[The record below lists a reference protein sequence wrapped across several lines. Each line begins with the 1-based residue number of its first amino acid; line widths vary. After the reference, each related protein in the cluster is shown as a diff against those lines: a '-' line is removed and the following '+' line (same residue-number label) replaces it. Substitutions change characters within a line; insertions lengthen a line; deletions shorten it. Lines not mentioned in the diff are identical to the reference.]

1 MPKRLGQQTVAF
13 SRPPVLLSTASVVGP
28 EEGRGPLG
36 QYFDVVKQDRLLGQ
50 KSWEL
55 AEEMLC
61 EEACDLA
68 IKKVGLTPQQVDFF
82 LAGDLLNQ
90 IITANFSART
100 LGVPFLGL
108 FGACSTLAEGLALGA
123 MLLDGGFAST
133 VLTACASH
141 HDTAERQYRYP
152 TELGVQRPPTAQWT
166 VTGAGA
172 VLMGLSGPGPVLT
185 HATVGKVISM
195 GLKDPADLGSAMAP
209 AAAET
214 IWQHLQDTGRLP
226 TDYDLIATGDL
237 GAVGHPICRRLLR
250 DRGLA
255 LGENFTDCGL
265 LIYDRNRQNVD
276 AGGSGCGCSAV
287 VFASYLVPRLIAGEI
302 RRLLL
307 VPTGALFSP
316 TSWKQGQDIPAVAH
330 AVVVEIPA

>member
-1 MPKRLGQQTVAF
+1 MSKRLGQQTVVF
-13 SRPPVLLSTASVVGP
+13 SQPPIILSAASVVGP
-28 EEGRGPLG
+28 EEGNGPLG

-55 AEEMLC
+55 AEKLLC

-68 IKKVGLTPQQVDFF
+68 IKKVGFTPQRVDFF

-90 IITANFSART
+90 IITASFSAQT

-108 FGACSTLAEGLALGA
+108 FGACSTLAEGLALGG
-123 MLLDGGFAST
+123 MLLDGGFAT
-133 VLTACASH
+133 CVLTACASH

-172 VLMGLSGPGPVLT
+172 VLLGLSGPGPRLT
-185 HATVGKVISM
+185 HCTVGKVISM
-195 GLKDPADLGSAMAP
+195 GLKDPSDLGSAMAP

-226 TDYDLIATGDL
+226 ADYDLIATGDL
-237 GAVGHPICRRLLR
+237 GAVGHPICGRLLA
-250 DRGLA
+250 DRGVA

-265 LIYDRNRQNVD
+265 LIYDRKKQRVD

-287 VFASYLVPRLIAGEI
+287 VFASYLVPRLVAKEI

-307 VPTGALFSP
+307 VPTGALFST
-316 TSWKQGQDIPAVAH
+316 TSWKQGQEIPAVAH
-330 AVVVEIPA
+330 AVAVEIPA

>member
-1 MPKRLGQQTVAF
+1 VSKRLGQQTVVF
-13 SRPPVLLSTASVVGP
+13 SQPPVIISVASVVGP
-28 EEGRGPLG
+28 MEGKGPLG
-36 QYFDVVKQDRLLGQ
+36 QQFDVVKSDRLLGQ

-55 AEEMLC
+55 AEKILC

-68 IKKVGLTPQQVDFF
+68 IKKAGLSPQEIDFF

-90 IITANFSART
+90 IITANFSAET

-108 FGACSTLAEGLALGA
+108 FGACSTLAEGLALGG
-123 MLLDGGFAST
+123 MLIDGGFASV
-133 VLTACASH
+133 VLAGCSSH

-172 VLMGLSGPGPVLT
+172 TVVGTKGPGPRLT

-195 GLKDPADLGSAMAP
+195 GLKDPSDLGSAMAP
-209 AAAET
+209 AAAQT
-214 IWQHLQDTGRLP
+214 IWQHLQDSGRSP
-226 TDYDLIATGDL
+226 DYYDVIATGDL
-237 GAVGHPICRRLLR
+237 GAVGHPICRKLLA
-250 DRGLA
+250 DRGLS

-265 LIYDRNRQNVD
+265 LIYDRQRQRVD

-287 VFASYLVPRLIAGEI
+287 VYAAHFVPRLVAREI
-302 RRLLL
+302 RHLLL

-316 TSWKQGQDIPAVAH
+316 TSWQQGQSIPAVAH
-330 AVVVEIPA
+330 AVALEMLQ